1 MSKAEPGFW
10 PITLKSIVVHT
21 ITYFVMGLLAFT
33 LFDYRTNYA
42 DPNLSMLMR
51 QTDDPWV
58 MVGPAF
64 QPIRGFLFGV
74 AFYLLR
80 SSLFGRKYGWLTL
93 WAVLVIVGIL
103 STFGPTPGSIEG
115 LLYTVIPVPLQVMG
129 LPEVI
134 GQALLLAA
142 LLCYWVDHP
151 ERRWLTW
158 LLVAVFVV
166 VMIFPFLG
174 LWATGQGLA
183 P

>member
-21 ITYFVMGLLAFT
+21 ITYFVMGILAFT

-42 DPNLSMLMR
+42 DPHLSMLMR

-80 SSLFGRKYGWLTL
+80 RSGG
-93 WAVLVIVGIL
+93 
-103 STFGPTPGSIEG
+103 G
-115 LLYTVIPVPLQVMG
+115 L
-129 LPEVI
+129 
-134 GQALLLAA
+134 QAE
-142 LLCYWVDHP
+142 CCH
-151 ERRWLTW
+151 
-158 LLVAVFVV
+158 
-166 VMIFPFLG
+166 
-174 LWATGQGLA
+174 Q
-183 P
+183 